1 MKLNLSNF
9 NQRFTFRA
17 IVQGYCLDS
26 VWSTNEEHYIWK
38 PMIMLS
44 NINYQNTDTGLFEY
58 AGEKTCISYT
68 NKIAKLGQLVAGEM
82 IQFNARYV
90 GEYFESLDRLMNP
103 SKFKII
109 KPLIDKRYPVPA
121 SEYLRVGYVME
132 VNHDKY
138 PDSKMYKQEIVD
150 RYDDWCNTN
159 AYNKKS
165 TATDQSN
172 TET

>member
-82 IQFNARYV
+82 IQFNARY
-90 GEYFESLDRLMNP
+90 
-103 SKFKII
+103 
-109 KPLIDKRYPVPA
+109 
-121 SEYLRVGYVME
+121 
-132 VNHDKY
+132 
-138 PDSKMYKQEIVD
+138 
-150 RYDDWCNTN
+150 
-159 AYNKKS
+159 
-165 TATDQSN
+165 
-172 TET
+172 